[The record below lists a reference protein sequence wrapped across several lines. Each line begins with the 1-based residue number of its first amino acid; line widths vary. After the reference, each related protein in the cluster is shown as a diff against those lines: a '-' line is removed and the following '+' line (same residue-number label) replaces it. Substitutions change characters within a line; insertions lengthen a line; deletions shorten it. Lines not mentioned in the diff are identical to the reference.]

1 MHEVLPVPT
10 EVLDQRNTRLHW
22 KECCSCFNVKPFG
35 QFRTDSSFREGVRDQ
50 CYECE
55 STPRLSTI
63 EHTHRLREN
72 TYSSEAVRAQR
83 WGKDQLD
90 CIDEEARQGRYRYS
104 SEIYGFLK
112 DEIPSLYFTDGNFIG
127 DVSIYRTYG
136 CPQPQLEGRTFQYL
150 FYMPL
155 GWMREYSIYEFDHRD
170 VPVREKERG
179 WRTVLLRFIKT
190 RLLSESRVNNTFGE
204 PYGPGSIHY
213 QRQLWRWRNNKS
225 D

>member
-83 WGKDQLD
+83 WGRNQLD
-90 CIDEEARQGRYRYS
+90 FINDEARMGRWRHHS
-104 SEIYGFLK
+104 DLIRFLK
-112 DEIPSLYFTDGNFIG
+112 QEIPSVYLTDGNFIN
-127 DVSIYRTYG
+127 DVSVFRTYG
-136 CPQPQLEGRTFQYL
+136 QPQPGLGNRTFE
-150 FYMPL
+150 YMMYFSL
-155 GWMREYSIYEFDHRD
+155 GWSPEHSLIEFDHRD
-170 VPVREKERG
+170 IPLREKQRG
-179 WRTVLLRFIKT
+179 YRTVLLRMIKS
-190 RLLSESRVNNTFGE
+190 RLTSEEKVKDFFGDALGDGANNWN
-204 PYGPGSIHY
+204 
-213 QRQLWRWRNNKS
+213 RQLWMHRNGR
-225 D
+225 